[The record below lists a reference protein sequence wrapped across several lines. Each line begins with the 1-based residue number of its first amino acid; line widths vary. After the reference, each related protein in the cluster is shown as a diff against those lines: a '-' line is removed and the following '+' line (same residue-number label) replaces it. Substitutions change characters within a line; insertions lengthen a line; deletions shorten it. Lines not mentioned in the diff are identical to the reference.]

1 MTKKLVLAV
10 LLLVCGWAFGAQAED
25 ELLSPEFYA
34 CLEPPVGMTTQGM
47 VACMG
52 AERALHDAKLN
63 AAYQQLMTELPE
75 DRREALKEA
84 QRAWIKF
91 RDAYADF
98 LYDPN
103 GGTMVRITTAHWLM
117 QSTAM
122 QARELEFLLD
132 SEN

>member
-1 MTKKLVLAV
+1 MAKKIVITAFLLLCVLVL
-10 LLLVCGWAFGAQAED
+10 GAQAED
-25 ELLSPEFYA
+25 DLLSPEFYA
-34 CLEPPVGMTTQGM
+34 CLERPEGMTTQGM
-47 VACMG
+47 VECMA
-52 AERALHDAKLN
+52 AERELHDAKLN
-63 AAYQQLMTELPE
+63 AAYQQLMAELPE

-103 GGTMVRITTAHWLM
+103 GGTIVRITTAHWLM

-122 QARELEFLLD
+122 QARELEFLLN
-132 SEN
+132 SED